1 MDLSPLYLSVK
12 LSLVATLILLII
24 GTPIAWFLSQ
34 KQGKIKSII
43 ETIILLPLILPPT
56 ILGFYLLFILG
67 PNSLIGSWWKSV
79 TNQSLTFSFTGLVIG
94 SIIYSLPFVVRP
106 IQNAFESINKHWLE
120 VASTLGASG
129 RDRFFSIAFKM
140 AKSGFISAIVLGF
153 THTMGEFGVVLMLGG
168 NIPGKT
174 KTISIAIYDHVEL
187 LEYDKA
193 HILSLILLILSLC
206 SLMILFI
213 FNNKNHNR
221 SF

>member
-1 MDLSPLYLSVK
+1 MDLSPLYLSIK
-12 LSLVATLILLII
+12 LSLVATSILLII

-34 KQGKIKSII
+34 RQDKIKSVI
-43 ETIILLPLILPPT
+43 EAIILLPLLLPPT
-56 ILGFYLLFILG
+56 ILGFYLLVILG
-67 PNSLIGSWWKSV
+67 PNSLIGSWWKSL

-106 IQNAFESINKHWLE
+106 IQNSFESINKHWLE
-120 VASTLGASG
+120 VASTLGASS

-168 NIPGKT
+168 NIPNKT
-174 KTISIAIYDHVEL
+174 KTISIAIYDYVEL

-206 SLMILFI
+206 SLVMLFI
-213 FNNKNHNR
+213 FSNNKAYAK
-221 SF
+221 